1 VNIERRQ
8 MSSNKSEN
16 DQFKELTWEDIE
28 NWAGS
33 KVLSRGRKYQQ
44 GRLVTRLAKTPDGG
58 LIADVAGSEAYTTF
72 VAFRDKGI
80 VSHCTCPYGES
91 CKHAVAVILEYL
103 EQAKKGIKIP
113 TVDSSDP
120 RLNRVKTSPGY
131 DRRYEGD
138 NENNEEDMEEYSTTP
153 NRHSESASQHLK
165 GFLENMSKEELV
177 ALLLEQT
184 EKHPS
189 VSDDL
194 QHRQKLLRGDVKKIV
209 ASVRKEIQSLS
220 AEPAWRNHWND
231 EGCIPDYSRV
241 RNRLESLLAAGHAD
255 AVIALGEELLTA
267 GVEQVETSDDEGET
281 AEEITSC
288 LDIVFRALSGSSLS
302 SVEQMIWAIDAEL
315 EDDFDLCQGANYFW
329 EVKKEPPH
337 WSAVADKLLQRLKRL
352 KPVGRDENFSNAY
365 RRDKLSDW
373 IIEAFKNSGRS
384 KEIIPLCE
392 EEAVNTGN
400 YVRLV
405 EALLNAERKKD
416 AERWIVKGITA
427 SQKESPGIAAKLRDT
442 LREMREK
449 EGNWPAVAA
458 IRAEEFFS
466 RPSFTAYNDVRL
478 ASKPAGQW
486 PVVRTAVLSYLET
499 GKLPLA
505 GPSWPLPEAEIKLDH
520 SSQQEKPPMVG
531 ILIDIAINEK
541 ETDEI
546 IRWYDYPAEKGCY
559 GRRWSEYK
567 EDRIADAI
575 EKDYP
580 DRAAAIWKALAEGQ
594 ISLTKPSAYEAAAV
608 YLKKLHGF
616 FTGQNRAEEW
626 TNYLAGLRQTHA
638 RKPRLL
644 QTLARLEGRKIIDE
658 K

>member
-1 VNIERRQ
+1 
-8 MSSNKSEN
+8 MLSNKSET

-44 GRLVTRLAKTPDGG
+44 GRLVTRLVKTPDDG

-72 VAFRDKGI
+72 VVFRDKGI
-80 VSHCTCPYGES
+80 ASHCTCPYGKS

-103 EQAKKGIKIP
+103 EQAKKGTKIP
-113 TVDSSDP
+113 TADSGDP
-120 RLNRVKTSPGY
+120 RLNRMTTRPGY
-131 DRRYEGD
+131 DKRHDGD
-138 NENNEEDMEEYSTTP
+138 NENNEEDIEESGTTP
-153 NRHSESASQHLK
+153 NRHSGSASQHLK

-194 QHRQKLLRGDVKKIV
+194 QHRQKLLKGDVKKIIT
-209 ASVRKEIQSLS
+209 SVRKEIQSLS

-231 EGCIPDYSRV
+231 EGSIPDYSRV

-255 AVIALGEELLTA
+255 AVIALGEEILTT

-302 SVEQMIWAIDAEL
+302 PVEQIIWAIDAEL

-337 WSAVADKLLQRLKRL
+337 WSAVADELLQRLKRL
-352 KPVGRDENFSNAY
+352 EPVGRDEDFSNAY
-365 RRDKLSDW
+365 RRDKLSNW
-373 IIEAFKNSGRS
+373 IIEAFRNSGRS

-392 EEAVNTGN
+392 EEAVNTGS

-405 EALLNAERKKD
+405 EALLKAGRKED
-416 AERWIVKGITA
+416 AERWIAKGIAA
-427 SQKESPGIAAKLRDT
+427 SEKKSPGIAAQLRDT

-458 IRAEEFFS
+458 MRAEEFFS
-466 RPSFTAYNDVRL
+466 RPSLTAYNDVRL
-478 ASKPAGQW
+478 ATNQAGLWPA
-486 PVVRTAVLSYLET
+486 VRTAALSYLET
-499 GKLPLA
+499 GKLPLSD
-505 GPSWPLPEAEIKLDH
+505 PTWPLPKAEIHLDR
-520 SSQQEKPPMVG
+520 SSQQEKLPMIY
-531 ILIDIAINEK
+531 ILIDIAIDEK
-541 ETDEI
+541 ETGEI
-546 IRWYDYPAEKGCY
+546 IRWYDYPAEKGRY
-559 GRRWSEYK
+559 GRRWSEHT
-567 EDRIADAI
+567 EDRIAKAI

-580 DRAAAIWKALAEGQ
+580 DRAAAIWKGLAEGQ

-608 YLKKLHGF
+608 YLKKLHDLFAGLNK
-616 FTGQNRAEEW
+616 GEEW
-626 TNYLAGLRQTHA
+626 TNYLASLRQTHA